1 VKRLT
6 LDTQTAMKPL
16 DIGMFHIAA
25 GSAYQARKS
34 TASSVFCVI
43 SGSGRAKIGSLDVQW
58 SVGDVL
64 AAPAWNPIELKADAD
79 AVLLEVS
86 DSPTLRMLGFYREG

>member
-1 VKRLT
+1 MKT
-6 LDTQTAMKPL
+6 GWLDRDDPANWDYYETPYVL
-16 DIGMFHIAA
+16 PELLYSRVLEVDERIGAH
-25 GSAYQARKS
+25 
-34 TASSVFCVI
+34 
-43 SGSGRAKIGSLDVQW
+43 
-58 SVGDVL
+58 GDVL